1 MNRLI
6 RFYNQNRGFVI
17 LVAIIIALIIIIIQV
32 LNGIVEKSEEA
43 KKQAKLNNAD
53 NKVSQNIMNNNDVSP
68 ITGEKVENN
77 QVYTDIIKQFVE
89 YCNNK
94 QYDEAYNMLTSDCKE
109 QMYPTVDI
117 FKENYVDKI
126 FYINRMYTLQ
136 NWYDRSVGK
145 TYYIKY
151 TEDVLATGNVN
162 SNNNKSDY
170 ITVTNNAYTNCLNIN
185 SFVGGVVENKQQ
197 TKNGLTIKVNK
208 KYMYMD
214 YTIFNIQIENHTG
227 KPVCSDTT
235 ENISD
240 TYIYDIEQVRYTALL
255 NENTLEELIVK
266 NETTSSINIK
276 FDKRYSP
283 DSRTLKGLVFNEII
297 TNYDKYTTAEEE
309 KNTTTFDIDIYV

>member
-214 YTIFNIQIENHTG
+214 YTIFNIQIENNTG
-227 KPVCSDTT
+227 KTVCIDTK